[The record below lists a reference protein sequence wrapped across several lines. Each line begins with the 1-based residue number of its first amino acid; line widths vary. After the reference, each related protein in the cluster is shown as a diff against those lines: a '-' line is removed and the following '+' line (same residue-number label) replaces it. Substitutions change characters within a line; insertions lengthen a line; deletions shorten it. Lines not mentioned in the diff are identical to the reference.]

1 MMKLVKLL
9 RKHTQKILS
18 ISTIILESRMSVFK
32 QTKTSGK
39 AMRNITQQ
47 QAKQM
52 ASHEKVH
59 IDGI

>member
-1 MMKLVKLL
+1 
-9 RKHTQKILS
+9 
-18 ISTIILESRMSVFK
+18 MSVFK

-59 IDGI
+59 IDVI